1 MSLDKINN
9 KDKFAQG
16 EVNVLRIDSEK
27 LIDQVAK
34 KFKAEILVGKRKD
47 TDESIME
54 GLAKQGEALAK
65 SKAKSD
71 KEQIK
76 SSIATE
82 DQKDNTSKTDLNQNL
97 RQAED
102 SGKGFL
108 TTHEILVLINLFE
121 IDMYVKAFRHYEAYY
136 NISGEKDVIAYGGD
150 EESDLRD

>member
-9 KDKFAQG
+9 KEKFVQG
-16 EVNVLRIDSEK
+16 EVNVLIIDSEK

-136 NISGEKDVIAYGGD
+136 IISGEKDVIAYGGD